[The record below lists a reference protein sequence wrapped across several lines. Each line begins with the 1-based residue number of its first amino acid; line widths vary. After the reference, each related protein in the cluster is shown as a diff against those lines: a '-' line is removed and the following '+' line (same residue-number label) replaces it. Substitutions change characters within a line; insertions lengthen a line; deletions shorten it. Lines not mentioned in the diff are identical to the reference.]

1 MDLSNFTTLQ
11 NLEAAF
17 GGESM
22 ANRKYLFFADVA
34 RQLGFTDLAK
44 LFKETA
50 DQETEHAFAHFKLLH
65 PELVVEDAAAL
76 TDEQKREI
84 VSRCLSLAIE
94 GETYEYTTM
103 YPDFAADAQR
113 DRDNPAAEEFLK
125 QAQESTDH
133 ANTFREAAHRFGL
146 LKFIENYHA
155 DRYAEAL
162 EVLNGGQAA
171 TRVAGEEPKTRK
183 WICKQCSM
191 IYDPLLAILIRELHL
206 VHLLKKFLKTGN
218 VRFAVLVK
226 KPLNHLRKKLQLKTT
241 IN

>member
-11 NLEAAF
+11 NLESAF

-22 ANRKYLFFADVA
+22 ANRKYLFFANVA
-34 RQLGFTDLAK
+34 RQLGFSDLAK

-50 DQETEHAFAHFKLLH
+50 DQETEHAFAHFELLH
-65 PELVVEDAAAL
+65 PELVVKDAASL

-103 YPDFAADAQR
+103 YPEFAAAAQN

-125 QAQESTDH
+125 QAQESSDH
-133 ANTFREAAHRFGL
+133 ANTFRAAAHRFGL

-155 DRYAEAL
+155 DRYTEAL
-162 EVLNGGQAA
+162 EILNGGQAV
-171 TRVAGEEPKTRK
+171 TRVAGEDPQTQK
-183 WICKQCSM
+183 WICRQCSM
-191 IYDPLLAILIRELHL
+191 IYDPVVGDPDSGIAPGTPFAQIPDDWSCPICGAT
-206 VHLLKKFLKTGN
+206 KKTF
-218 VRFAVLVK
+218 
-226 KPLNHLRKKLQLKTT
+226 KPLEEKVAA
-241 IN
+241 